1 MSSPRT
7 GAARVLGALA
17 AIVLAAYLALVAVA
31 AFPHQVTADFYQF
44 WGIAAAHKASS
55 IEATP
60 YSDPEA
66 YARVLNAMADAS
78 ASEKLPGANEL
89 RHELDPTGTPLFYAT
104 FTFFPRDYD
113 TAQALF
119 VVLLHACALAATF
132 AIARLRGFGTIA
144 SICIAAGVGLV
155 FTPFIVDVNVGN
167 VNSLQ
172 LACIAAWLALAS
184 RRIPERRRLEIIA
197 VGLLAVFVA
206 YKPNTLLIAAGFA
219 TWYFLVARRSDFRIA
234 AILAAALALTS
245 WAVGAWYFGDAS
257 AWSEWMRYA
266 RRLAGVDP
274 SIVFESGN
282 QSLAMWL
289 ARHARSQAPGMF
301 GLAIGFALAVA
312 VIVAAAGPKRE
323 PARALAALRAAFADP
338 FFATSFAVLLTFAMS
353 PIVWIHYLVF
363 ALVPMLWLARGHGRI
378 ATIGAVIAF
387 VAMARPTIDLLG
399 AAGLARLIEPITL
412 LSWLALVP
420 GMLAF
425 VSRSSKLCAIS
436 SRSPGDQWQ

>member
-60 YSDPEA
+60 YSIPWP

-78 ASEKLPGANEL
+78 ASEKLPGANGL

-234 AILAAALALTS
+234 AILAAALALAS

-301 GLAIGFALAVA
+301 GLASSF
-312 VIVAAAGPKRE
+312 P
-323 PARALAALRAAFADP
+323 LRAQPACA
-338 FFATSFAVLLTFAMS
+338 SEGLQVLGSA
-353 PIVWIHYLVF
+353 
-363 ALVPMLWLARGHGRI
+363 
-378 ATIGAVIAF
+378 
-387 VAMARPTIDLLG
+387 
-399 AAGLARLIEPITL
+399 
-412 LSWLALVP
+412 
-420 GMLAF
+420 
-425 VSRSSKLCAIS
+425 
-436 SRSPGDQWQ
+436 RSPTCSRFNPSIFREL